1 MMTPA
6 RSLVR
11 LMTLSIALVAAV
23 LASPPDALAGGAPTH
38 GPSRSAFEAFV
49 IDGLPELV
57 VGKEFDWKGHHYEV
71 LRVHS
76 ITRTHVQRTR
86 PSDVNNDVAAQGW
99 TLALLHV
106 KVDGRLSRVRVEG
119 NARYMNSPN
128 GWEWDRVLMY
138 LGLNDSYDFV
148 TEATDR

>member
-1 MMTPA
+1 MKTP

-11 LMTLSIALVAAV
+11 LLSLPFLCA
-23 LASPPDALAGGAPTH
+23 ALALPGDAVAGGGPTH

-49 IDGLPELV
+49 IDELPELV
-57 VGKEFDWKGHHYEV
+57 VATEFDWKDHHYEV
-71 LRVHS
+71 LRISS

-99 TLALLHV
+99 TMAIVHV
-106 KVDGRLSRVRVEG
+106 KVDGRLSRARIEG

-138 LGLNDSYDFV
+138 LGQNDSYDFV
-148 TEATDR
+148 SQANDR